1 MALPQDSDCSE
12 GQVAVRQWSALFMQA
27 YLQAKAQEL
36 RSADNAP
43 LNLAHNDSPLSS
55 DQQPAERPEG
65 PLELPADAG
74 SLQRHASHDSAD
86 GQQSL
91 EEASWLAA
99 FMEAHLQGPWS
110 SREHADKD
118 QADEGS
124 EASSAQTNSEAQS
137 VASSNDQSDVD
148 FDDQS
153 DVDND
158 SKELDANF
166 INDESNA
173 DSDDV
178 A

>member
-12 GQVAVRQWSALFMQA
+12 GQVGVRQWSALFMQA

-36 RSADNAP
+36 QSADNAP

-137 VASSNDQSDVD
+137 VPSSNDQSDVD

-158 SKELDANF
+158 SEELDANF
-166 INDESNA
+166 INDESNT
-173 DSDDV
+173 DSDDE